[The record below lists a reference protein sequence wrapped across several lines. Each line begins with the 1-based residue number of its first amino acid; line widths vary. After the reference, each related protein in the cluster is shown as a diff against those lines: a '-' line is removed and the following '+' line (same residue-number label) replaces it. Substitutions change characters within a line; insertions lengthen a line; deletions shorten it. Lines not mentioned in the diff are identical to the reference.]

1 MLYGLVAFVV
11 LLIVLAVLHVISER
25 VAAIVF
31 LLLSCGVVYF
41 AWISPNLRHRSKNNQ
56 GR

>member
-1 MLYGLVAFVV
+1 MLYALLAFVI

-31 LLLSCGVVYF
+31 LLLIVGQVYF
-41 AWISPNLRHRSKNNQ
+41 DGSART
-56 GR
+56 

>member
-41 AWISPNLRHRSKNNQ
+41 AWISPNLRHRSNK
-56 GR
+56 